1 MQSILQQKSPD
12 LELIR
17 LEQVLRVAR
26 DRSALIIRMVPDP
39 AVLKVAEDLC
49 AEAIAAVD
57 AYTAMQRAPQ
67 PLARISLGGRDGIP

>member
-1 MQSILQQKSPD
+1 MQSTLQQRSPD

-26 DRSALIIRMVPDP
+26 DRSALIIRMIPDP

-49 AEAIAAVD
+49 AIAAVD

>member
-1 MQSILQQKSPD
+1 MQSTLQQRSPD

-26 DRSALIIRMVPDP
+26 DRSALIIRMIPDP
-39 AVLKVAEDLC
+39 AVLKVAEDLS
-49 AEAIAAVD
+49 AIAAVD